1 MTAMTRSMS
10 GRIRML
16 WAAAVATAALGGGVA
31 RAEEQSAAAAGEAGV
46 QAAGRLLGAV
56 LQAVEQTAKQGAA
69 AAADPKAEAERK
81 QGEAKQ
87 REAAKQA
94 ALNQRQQ
101 QIDQQAKQM
110 EQFFNPPLQ
119 AELELVRRSCG
130 SLEPAARKAIVA
142 AGNEAVKATSKQFA
156 AWQFG
161 DRGKKRFDAREMI
174 HTAVAAAVK
183 PHAKPEEFAA
193 YEKVHAARMARRE
206 RAARTLIVTKVD
218 QQLELSAA
226 QRDAIAADLEK
237 RWQAGWIRELDDNG
251 GIRIGNYPPAPDFAD
266 TCIAP
271 HLDERQKT
279 EWKQWTQQ
287 AGWSR
292 MGQHFNWNFDG
303 QTLQPD
309 PWWKP

>member
-1 MTAMTRSMS
+1 MS

-87 REAAKQA
+87 REAHKQA
-94 ALNQRQQ
+94 AQNQRQQ

-193 YEKVHAARMARRE
+193 YEQEHAARTARRE

>member
-1 MTAMTRSMS
+1 
-10 GRIRML
+10 ML

-193 YEKVHAARMARRE
+193 YEQEHAARTARRE

-251 GIRIGNYPPAPDFAD
+251 GMRIGNYPPAPDFAD

>member
-1 MTAMTRSMS
+1 MS
-10 GRIRML
+10 GRIWML
-16 WAAAVATAALGGGVA
+16 WAAAVATAALGGAVA
-31 RAEEQSAAAAGEAGV
+31 RAEEQAAAAGAAGV
-46 QAAGRLLGAV
+46 EAAGRLLGAV
-56 LQAVEQTAKQGAA
+56 LQAVEKTAEQGAA

-81 QGEAKQ
+81 QEEAKQ
-87 REAAKQA
+87 KEAQKRA
-94 ALNQRQQ
+94 AQDQRQQ

-119 AELELVRRSCG
+119 AELELVRRTCG

-142 AGNEAVKATSKQFA
+142 AGGEAVKATSKQFA

-193 YEKVHAARMARRE
+193 YEKEHTARMARRE

-237 RWQAGWIRELDDNG
+237 RWEAGWIRELDDNG
-251 GIRIGNYPPAPDFAD
+251 GVRIGNFPPAPDFAD
-266 TCIAP
+266 KCIAP
-271 HLDERQKT
+271 HLDERQRA

-292 MGQHFNWNFDG
+292 MGQHFGWNFDG
-303 QTLQPD
+303 QSLQPD